1 MRNTMEEKI
10 QAIIDQVVNVQ
21 LQLHGGSASL
31 TSYQDGVAWVKFH
44 GACASCMSSSETLE
58 LVVKEG
64 IMTALPEVRDVRLDD
79 TVSEDLLDMARK
91 ILSGQLK

>member
-1 MRNTMEEKI
+1 MNNEKYNGRKNFL
-10 QAIIDQVVNVQ
+10 DQVVNVQ
-21 LQLHGGSASL
+21 LQLHGRSASS

>member
-10 QAIIDQVVNVQ
+10 QAILDQVVNVQ

>member
-1 MRNTMEEKI
+1 MKNTMEEKI